1 MKTKFYI
8 LSAVLVIGSLFFMA
22 TTTTK
27 NDDYAEK
34 HLIVVLR
41 DIGHQ
46 LLLHAKDSTSR
57 VLPIKKIKD
66 NTFQITFQSNF
77 TFVSDTLVSLVDKKL
92 KSTNL
97 PTEYIVNVIDCG
109 NKELI
114 FAYEVSIKT
123 DNILPCLGRKQP
135 VGCYMIQI
143 EFLKAKSLSL
153 YNYLLLLIP
162 LGIVGYFMR
171 GNYFNRK
178 QSTTPTPLPILDYTS
193 IGKYAFY
200 PDKSILKW
208 DDETIELSEREA
220 KLLAIFAINQNQ
232 LIERERL
239 LKEVWENEG
248 VFVISRNLD
257 VLVSKLR
264 KKLQKDDLVKI
275 TNQHGKG
282 YKLEVGV

>member
-22 TTTTK
+22 TTTNK

-97 PTEYIVNVIDCG
+97 PTEYIVNVIDCS

-135 VGCYMIQI
+135 VGCYIVQI
-143 EFLKAKSLSL
+143 EFLKTKSLSL

-171 GNYFNRK
+171 GSYFNRK
-178 QSTTPTPLPILDYTS
+178 KSTTPTPSPVLDYIS

-200 PDKSILKW
+200 TDKSILKF